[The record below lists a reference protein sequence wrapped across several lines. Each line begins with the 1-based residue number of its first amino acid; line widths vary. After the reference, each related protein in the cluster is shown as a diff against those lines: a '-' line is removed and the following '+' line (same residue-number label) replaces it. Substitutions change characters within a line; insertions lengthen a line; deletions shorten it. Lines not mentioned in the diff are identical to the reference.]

1 MADEIHLLNLA
12 THPLA
17 RRAGHASRLLA
28 HIIDFGRQHGC
39 RIVTLEVRRSNA
51 AALRLYRR
59 FAFRPVGVRPN
70 YYAEDQ
76 EDAIVMLLDLTL
88 MTPLSSLL
96 PLWLA
101 LRGVGVPAAPVPL
114 AASAGTS
121 PLSRPISRV
130 KTREPAVA
138 ITFDACATKKGWYGF
153 DRDVFDI
160 LKREQVPATIF
171 VSGRWV
177 DTHPEAMGEL
187 TSDPLIE
194 FGDHSYDHPHMT
206 QLPAGRVGEEID
218 QTEAALGRYGRHAV
232 AFRPPFG
239 DWNRRVIE
247 IVHGKNLP
255 TVTWDV
261 VSGDPSLKTTTAAMI
276 RAVVGHAR
284 SGSIIVFH
292 INGRGWK
299 THEALPAILSGLR
312 ERGFRFVSLSAV
324 DAGRRPAGAPV
335 AGAPAGAVAGTAVE
349 AHRSGLP
356 APTPAAP

>member
-1 MADEIHLLNLA
+1 M
-12 THPLA
+12 TTT
-17 RRAGHASRLLA
+17 S
-28 HIIDFGRQHGC
+28 
-39 RIVTLEVRRSNA
+39 
-51 AALRLYRR
+51 AAL
-59 FAFRPVGVRPN
+59 F
-70 YYAEDQ
+70 
-76 EDAIVMLLDLTL
+76 
-88 MTPLSSLL
+88 
-96 PLWLA
+96 PLWLL
-101 LRGVGVPAAPVPL
+101 LRGVGLPAAPLPSVPPL
-114 AASAGTS
+114 GPP

-130 KTREPAVA
+130 NTREPAVA

-177 DTHPEAMGEL
+177 DTHPEAMGDL

-218 QTEAALGRYGRHAV
+218 QTEAALGRYGRHSV

-239 DWNRRVIE
+239 EWNRRVIE

-261 VSGDPSLKTTTAAMI
+261 VSGDPSLKTTTANMI

-284 SGSIIVFH
+284 AGSIIVFH

-312 ERGFRFVSLSAV
+312 ERGFRFVPLSELMR
-324 DAGRRPAGAPV
+324 GGGPPGGLV
-335 AGAPAGAVAGTAVE
+335 AGTVRGTAVE
-349 AHRSGLP
+349 AQRSGLS
-356 APTPAAP
+356 APTRAVP

>member
-1 MADEIHLLNLA
+1 MTPSLTVSALA
-12 THPLA
+12 
-17 RRAGHASRLLA
+17 GAS
-28 HIIDFGRQHGC
+28 GRGAPGG
-39 RIVTLEVRRSNA
+39 A
-51 AALRLYRR
+51 AA
-59 FAFRPVGVRPN
+59 AC
-70 YYAEDQ
+70 
-76 EDAIVMLLDLTL
+76 
-88 MTPLSSLL
+88 
-96 PLWLA
+96 
-101 LRGVGVPAAPVPL
+101 RGAP
-114 AASAGTS
+114 

-130 KTREPAVA
+130 TTHESAVA

-177 DTHPEAMGEL
+177 DTHPEAMGDL

-218 QTEAALGRYGRHAV
+218 QTEAALGRYGRHSV

-261 VSGDPSLKTTTAAMI
+261 VSGDPSAKTTTANMI
-276 RAVVGHAR
+276 RAVRRPRPRRDR
-284 SGSIIVFH
+284 SSSS
-292 INGRGWK
+292 
-299 THEALPAILSGLR
+299 TSMDA
-312 ERGFRFVSLSAV
+312 
-324 DAGRRPAGAPV
+324 AGRR
-335 AGAPAGAVAGTAVE
+335 TRRFR
-349 AHRSGLP
+349 RS
-356 APTPAAP
+356 